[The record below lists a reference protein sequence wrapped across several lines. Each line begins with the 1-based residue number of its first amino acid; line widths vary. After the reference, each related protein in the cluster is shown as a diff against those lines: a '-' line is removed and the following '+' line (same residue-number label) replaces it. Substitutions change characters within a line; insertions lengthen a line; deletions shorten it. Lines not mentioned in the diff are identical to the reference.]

1 MDRDMT
7 VFASLFNPMG
17 TTPVGSLVTRLKLN
31 TGDVVNRGLRAI
43 QMILENTGHPIKK
56 MTSIQNAQFEGA
68 FNLVEFVNVWN
79 SGLKEFYTLCATP
92 FVFQKDYIIDM
103 ADIKEKCEN
112 AYTTHM
118 RVYGKISLQQIMY
131 VLQCFYTD
139 GAALA
144 GVIDVMG
151 VVSNT
156 KPNTPLKYSVA
167 YVQTDAL
174 LPLTAPTKH
183 IVYLEGT
190 VIPQSGDMLALAAI
204 PGRMRPCNMAKT
216 PGCELVFVYYR
227 SGVRR
232 IHEWLMTTLP
242 NDVSLVNTT
251 GEPFRA
257 AVLELGYVMESN
269 TLLFHQKAQWRLFNL
284 TSAPK

>member
-1 MDRDMT
+1 MDRDLT
-7 VFASLFNPMG
+7 VFSSLFNPMG
-17 TTPVGSLVTRLKLN
+17 ITPVGSLLTRLKIS
-31 TGDVVNRGLRAI
+31 TKDAVNRGLRAI

-68 FNLVEFVNVWN
+68 FDLVEFVNVWN
-79 SGLKEFYTLCATP
+79 NGLKEFYTLCATP
-92 FVFQKDYIIDM
+92 FVFQKDYIID
-103 ADIKEKCEN
+103 INTVKQKCED

-118 RVYGKISLQQIMY
+118 RVHGKISLQQIMY
-131 VLQCFYTD
+131 VLQCFFTD

-144 GVIDVMG
+144 GVLDVMG

-156 KPNTPLKYSVA
+156 KPNTSLKYSVA

-204 PGRMRPCNMAKT
+204 PGRTRPCNMAKT

-227 SGVRR
+227 SGIHRV
-232 IHEWLMTTLP
+232 HEWIMSTLP
-242 NDVSLVNTT
+242 NDVSLVNPT
-251 GEPFRA
+251 GGAYKA
-257 AVLELGYVMESN
+257 AVLELGFVMETN
-269 TLLFHQKAQWRLFNL
+269 TLIFHPKAQWRLFNL
-284 TSAPK
+284 TSAAK